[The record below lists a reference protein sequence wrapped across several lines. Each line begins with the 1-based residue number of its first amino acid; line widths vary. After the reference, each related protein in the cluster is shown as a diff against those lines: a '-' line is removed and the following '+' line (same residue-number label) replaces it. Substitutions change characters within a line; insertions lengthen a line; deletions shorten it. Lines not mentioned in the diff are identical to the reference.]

1 MELIIIFALVLLNGM
16 FAMSELSLVSSR
28 KFKLENAKKKGSQG
42 AKAALE
48 LSENPSKFLS
58 TVQIGITLIGIM
70 LGFYSG
76 DALTNNLAELISK
89 VDFLAPYSKQI
100 AGPAIVIFITYLSIV
115 FGELFP
121 KQLGMTFPEKI
132 SIFVAPTMKL
142 ISKITSPFVWL
153 LTFSNEILLKIFGI
167 KKNVESS
174 VSEEEL
180 KAIIRD
186 SAEGGEIDDIEQ
198 NIVERV
204 FELGDTKA
212 SNLFTYKNQIVF
224 FDIEDS
230 KQTILDKIQQEQHS
244 AYPVTEENNL
254 DKIIGVVLLKDLF
267 LLAGQEKFDLKVV
280 LKSPVYVTENMAA
293 FKVLENFRTHKM
305 HYGIVIDEYGNTQ
318 GMITMD
324 DVMDA
329 LVGDM
334 SEEGQEEYEYKIV
347 QRADGS
353 WLIDGQYSLK
363 NFSKEFDLEVEEDVF
378 KTVQTIA
385 GFILNESNQLPEVG
399 DTIVFGNFAFEIM
412 DKDGQR
418 IDKILVTKK

>member
-1 MELIIIFALVLLNGM
+1 MELIIIFALVLLNGV
-16 FAMSELSLVSSR
+16 FAMSEMSLVSSR
-28 KFKLENAKKKGSQG
+28 KFKLENAKKKGSAG
-42 AKAALE
+42 AKAALD
-48 LSENPSKFLS
+48 LSENPSRFLS
-58 TVQIGITLIGIM
+58 TVQIGITLIGIV

-76 DALTNNLAELISK
+76 DALTNDFAALISK
-89 VDFLAPYSKQI
+89 VEFLQPYAKQI
-100 AGPAIVIFITYLSIV
+100 AGPAIVVFITYLSIV
-115 FGELFP
+115 LGELFP

-167 KKNVESS
+167 KKNVDSS

-186 SAEGGEIDDIEQ
+186 SAEGGEIEDIEQ
-198 NIVERV
+198 DIVERV

-212 SNLFTYKNQIVF
+212 SNLFTYKNQVVF
-224 FDIEDS
+224 FDIADS
-230 KQTILDKIQQEQHS
+230 QQTIIDKIRDEQHS
-244 AYPVTEENNL
+244 AYPVTEDNNL
-254 DKIIGVVLLKDLF
+254 DKILGVVLLKDLF
-267 LLAGQEKFDLKVV
+267 LLAGQENFDLKKV
-280 LKSPVYVTENMAA
+280 LKAPVYVTENMPA
-293 FKVLENFRTHKM
+293 FKVLENFRSHRM

-334 SEEGQEEYEYKIV
+334 SEEGQEDYEYKIV

-363 NFSKEFDLEVEEDVF
+363 SFVKDFDLEVDEDIH
-378 KTVQTIA
+378 KSVQTVA

-399 DTIVFGNFAFEIM
+399 DTIVFGNFAFEII

>member
-1 MELIIIFALVLLNGM
+1 MELIIIFALVLLNGV
-16 FAMSELSLVSSR
+16 FAMSEMSLVSSR
-28 KFKLENAKKKGSQG
+28 KFKLENAKKKGSAG
-42 AKAALE
+42 AKAALD
-48 LSENPSKFLS
+48 LSENPSRFLS
-58 TVQIGITLIGIM
+58 TVQIGITLIGIV

-76 DALTNNLAELISK
+76 DALTNDFAALISK
-89 VDFLAPYSKQI
+89 VEFLQPYAKQI
-100 AGPAIVIFITYLSIV
+100 AGPAIVVFITYLSIV
-115 FGELFP
+115 LGELFP

-167 KKNVESS
+167 KKNVDSS

-186 SAEGGEIDDIEQ
+186 SAEGGEIEDIEQ
-198 NIVERV
+198 DIVERV

-212 SNLFTYKNQIVF
+212 SNLFTYKNQVVF
-224 FDIEDS
+224 FDIADS
-230 KQTILDKIQQEQHS
+230 QQTIIDKIRDEQHS
-244 AYPVTEENNL
+244 AYPVTEDNNL
-254 DKIIGVVLLKDLF
+254 DKILGVVLLKDLF
-267 LLAGQEKFDLKVV
+267 LLAGQENFDLKKV
-280 LKSPVYVTENMAA
+280 LKAPVYVTENMPA
-293 FKVLENFRTHKM
+293 FKVLENFRSHRM

-334 SEEGQEEYEYKIV
+334 SEEGQEDYEYKIV

-363 NFSKEFDLEVEEDVF
+363 SFVKDFDLEVAEDIH
-378 KTVQTIA
+378 KSVQTVA

-399 DTIVFGNFAFEIM
+399 DTIVFGNFAFEII

>member
-1 MELIIIFALVLLNGM
+1 MELIIIFALVLLNGV
-16 FAMSELSLVSSR
+16 FAMSEMSLVSSR
-28 KFKLENAKKKGSQG
+28 KFKLENAKKKGSAG
-42 AKAALE
+42 AKAALD
-48 LSENPSKFLS
+48 LSENPSRFLS
-58 TVQIGITLIGIM
+58 TVQIGITLIGIV

-76 DALTNNLAELISK
+76 DALTNDFAALISK
-89 VDFLAPYSKQI
+89 VEFLQPYAKQI
-100 AGPAIVIFITYLSIV
+100 AGPAIVVFITYLSIV
-115 FGELFP
+115 LGELFP

-167 KKNVESS
+167 KKNVDSS

-186 SAEGGEIDDIEQ
+186 SAEGGEIEDIEQ
-198 NIVERV
+198 DIVERV

-212 SNLFTYKNQIVF
+212 SNLFTYKNQVVF
-224 FDIEDS
+224 FDIADS
-230 KQTILDKIQQEQHS
+230 QQTILNKIRDEQHS
-244 AYPVTEENNL
+244 AYPVTEDNNL
-254 DKIIGVVLLKDLF
+254 DKILGVVLLKDLF
-267 LLAGQEKFDLKVV
+267 LLAGQENFDLKKV
-280 LKSPVYVTENMAA
+280 LKAPVYVTENMPA
-293 FKVLENFRTHKM
+293 FKVLENFRSHRM

-334 SEEGQEEYEYKIV
+334 SEEGQEDYEYKIV

-363 NFSKEFDLEVEEDVF
+363 SFVKDFDLEVDEDIH
-378 KTVQTIA
+378 KSVQTVA

-399 DTIVFGNFAFEIM
+399 DTIVFGNFAFEII
-412 DKDGQR
+412 DKDGQL
-418 IDKILVTKK
+418 IDKILVTKR